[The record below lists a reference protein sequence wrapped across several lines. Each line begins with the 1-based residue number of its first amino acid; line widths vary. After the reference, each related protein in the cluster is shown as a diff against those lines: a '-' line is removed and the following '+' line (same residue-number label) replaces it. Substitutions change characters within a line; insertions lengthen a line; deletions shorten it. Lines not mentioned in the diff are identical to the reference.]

1 MVNKTPL
8 ILFKKLFRMVKDNF
22 KQFLSIIAISF
33 LAICL
38 FAGLTSNAKNLENRA
53 NKVYS
58 ESNFADIYVTT
69 TSNKNVDYDS
79 IKNIDG
85 VEKVERRLYIPVKF
99 LNKSI
104 NVIIEEDNVLSSPI
118 LLEGKEGFL
127 VMPTF
132 LADNKLSIGDNINIT
147 FENYFLD
154 IIDKSILEKIS
165 SYVKEGKN
173 DFLNAEKI
181 ELEYKITGS
190 MYHPEGVQN
199 SSFSSSVAEVKID
212 TFLLSFLV
220 KVLENYDLPSSS
232 SLSYQEV
239 KQLILQYI

>member
-85 VEKVERRLYIPVKF
+85 VEKVERRSYIPVKF

-104 NVIIEEDNVLSSPI
+104 NVIIEEDNVRLI
-118 LLEGKEGFL
+118 QL
-127 VMPTF
+127 
-132 LADNKLSIGDNINIT
+132 
-147 FENYFLD
+147 LD
-154 IIDKSILEKIS
+154 IIRAFDKNSFAARAAYSAEESERNAYDKRARTTDDE
-165 SYVKEGKN
+165 EGESPF
-173 DFLNAEKI
+173 DPFA
-181 ELEYKITGS
+181 
-190 MYHPEGVQN
+190 P
-199 SSFSSSVAEVKID
+199 
-212 TFLLSFLV
+212 
-220 KVLENYDLPSSS
+220 
-232 SLSYQEV
+232 
-239 KQLILQYI
+239 